1 MLFRALFSRL
11 GNPFLYPN
19 QIMKSNRDIFNLI
32 IMTTIQSTI
41 SSYST
46 EALLAFLL
54 GNVNRQTKAEIL
66 EDAKSSR
73 ELAAYI
79 SYLQRLLET
88 HDFDVEAVTKIA
100 EEQMTNLVKELKKF
114 NKELDREE
122 PYVMAEATPLPH
134 HEESQVGNR
143 GIAQLETIGV
153 GTTFSFAIAAHTNR
167 LPPTDPLSITG
178 LTDAKSPIY
187 ALTTAIS
194 QELKRRP
201 LDEKGL
207 ENFLTVCRNQLQN
220 RQEQT
225 ATNSQRSFW
234 SPLRWWHFT
243 KGFFILA

>member
-1 MLFRALFSRL
+1 
-11 GNPFLYPN
+11 
-19 QIMKSNRDIFNLI
+19 
-32 IMTTIQSTI
+32 MTTIQSTI

-46 EALLAFLL
+46 ETLLAFLL

-66 EDAKSSR
+66 EDAKASR
-73 ELAAYI
+73 ELAAFI
-79 SYLQRLLET
+79 NYLQRLLET
-88 HDFDVEAVTKIA
+88 YDFDVEAVTKIA
-100 EEQMTNLVKELKKF
+100 EQQTTNLVKELKKF

-122 PYVMAEATPLPH
+122 PYVMSEAAPLPH
-134 HEESQVGNR
+134 HEERQVGNR
-143 GIAQLETIGV
+143 GAAQLETIGV

-207 ENFLTVCRNQLQN
+207 ESFLTICRNQLQN
-220 RQEQT
+220 RQEPT
-225 ATNSQRSFW
+225 GSNNPRSFW
-234 SPLRWWHFT
+234 SPLKWWNS
-243 KGFFILA
+243 KKRFFILA